1 MAKQTTASMPKAT
14 HIAALIESSILS
26 GEYKQGEYLPS
37 QKELS
42 FKYDASSRSLREAF
56 KILEAKG
63 LIEVSQGKKAY
74 VKTNRLDQ
82 FVESIS
88 MSMFGP
94 DTKDLKLLSDLLQ
107 VHITLEVSA
116 ARELSRASD
125 RLNVVKVMDAFL
137 AKMDKDLAVIENSG
151 DKDAIT
157 DFRNCDFNFHL
168 AVINS
173 NDNIVLNS
181 IYNALAPHI
190 QKVMFSLPETIEDRR
205 KKVREYGYLVDALR
219 HGQTD
224 LAVAMTLVYTTSLSN
239 KFKANYEE
247 TEQKSTNE

>member
-1 MAKQTTASMPKAT
+1 MPKAT

-26 GEYKQGEYLPS
+26 GEYKKGESLPS

-56 KILEAKG
+56 KLLETKG
-63 LIEVSQGKKAY
+63 LIKVSQGKKAY

-82 FVESIS
+82 FAESIS
-88 MSMFGP
+88 MSMFDPG
-94 DTKDLKLLSDLLQ
+94 TKDMKLLSDLLQ

-116 ARELSRASD
+116 ARELSRAAD
-125 RLNVVKVMDAFL
+125 RLNVVKVLDAFL
-137 AKMDKDLAVIENSG
+137 AKMDKELSVIENSG

-168 AVINS
+168 VVINS

-190 QKVMFSLPETIEDRR
+190 QEVMFSLPETLEDRR

-247 TEQKSTNE
+247 RQQEGSDG

>member
-1 MAKQTTASMPKAT
+1 M
-14 HIAALIESSILS
+14 IESSILS
-26 GEYKQGEYLPS
+26 GEYKKGESLPS

-56 KILEAKG
+56 KLLETKG
-63 LIEVSQGKKAY
+63 LIKVSQGKKAY

-82 FVESIS
+82 FAESIS
-88 MSMFGP
+88 MSMFDPG
-94 DTKDLKLLSDLLQ
+94 TKDMKLLSDLLQ

-116 ARELSRASD
+116 ARELSRAAD
-125 RLNVVKVMDAFL
+125 RLNVVKVLDAFL
-137 AKMDKDLAVIENSG
+137 AKMDKDLSVIENSG

-168 AVINS
+168 VVINS

-190 QKVMFSLPETIEDRR
+190 QEVMFSLPETLEDRR

-247 TEQKSTNE
+247 RQQEGSDG